1 MKIGIDVGGS
11 HIGLGL
17 VNKEGELILKKEK
30 DYEKIEKDMSCIVLE
45 TIVSLIRE
53 ILKENSIKKENI
65 DKLFIN
71 KNTSK

>member
-30 DYEKIEKDMSCIVLE
+30 DY
-45 TIVSLIRE
+45 
-53 ILKENSIKKENI
+53 
-65 DKLFIN
+65 
-71 KNTSK
+71 